1 MHMKK
6 LQEIIKEFGVED
18 LVEIVYENGTFDV
31 EQCEKGITRE
41 GIQAIEAAVMNKL
54 TEYINSLASMETKE
68 RPDGKKG
75 FVGNFRYHYT
85 YPGRKGNWSYMDYFI
100 ALKTEGREH
109 IDYYCSNS
117 HHTNYYSTIDVSFI
131 PVPEL
136 LGYYVMDSEYVRENT
151 YEFLNN
157 VLNLESQAMNIEA
170 DQVYVYWEQHPEGK
184 KVQREISV
192 VEAKKAD
199 EIDYDSMFP
208 SQEVEEIWYKWHNW
222 ERKKYEVSVKNH
234 DSLET
239 EVKLLKEQIKNAGL

>member
-1 MHMKK
+1 MKT
-6 LQEIIKEFGVED
+6 LQEIIKEFGVEE

-31 EQCEKGITRE
+31 EECEKGITRE
-41 GIQAIEAAVMNKL
+41 GIHAIEAAVMNRL
-54 TEYINSLASMETKE
+54 TEYISSLASMETKE

-75 FVGNFRYHYT
+75 FIGNFRYHYT

-100 ALKTEGREH
+100 ALKTEGSTHMDCYRSSSTH
-109 IDYYCSNS
+109 ADYGSSINA
-117 HHTNYYSTIDVSFI
+117 SFI
-131 PVPEL
+131 PMPEL

-157 VLNLESQAMNIEA
+157 VLYLESQAMHFEA
-170 DQVYVYWEQHPEGK
+170 YQVHVYWEQHPEGK

-208 SQEVEEIWYKWHNW
+208 CQEVEEIWYKWHNW

-234 DSLET
+234 NSVEA

>member
-1 MHMKK
+1 MKK

-18 LVEIVYENGTFDV
+18 LVEMVYENGTFDV

-75 FVGNFRYHYT
+75 FIGNFRYHYT

-117 HHTNYYSTIDVSFI
+117 LHTDYYSTIDASFI

-157 VLNLESQAMNIEA
+157 VLNLEFQAMHIEA

-192 VEAKKAD
+192 VEANKAD

-222 ERKKYEVSVKNH
+222 ERKKYEVNVKNH